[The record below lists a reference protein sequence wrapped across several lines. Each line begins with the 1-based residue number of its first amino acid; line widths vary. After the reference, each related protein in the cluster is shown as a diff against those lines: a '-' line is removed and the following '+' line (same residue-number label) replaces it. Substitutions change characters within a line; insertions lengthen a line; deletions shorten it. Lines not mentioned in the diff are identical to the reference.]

1 MRMSKSRWQSG
12 SPAAACSRRQFM
24 SKSSLPSASLAISAR
39 SRSSSTRLAPII
51 PSTAISF
58 WKCER
63 WSTASI
69 SIVTWQ
75 PSRRC
80 TAMIAESKKRDIA
93 LVVDDSPETLRLL
106 TDALDGAGMTVMVAM
121 DGAAALRIV
130 EQITPDIVLLD
141 ALMPGMDGF
150 ETCRRLKRDAGFSNV
165 PVIFMTGLAETEH
178 IVGGLEAGGV
188 DYVTKPIVI
197 EEMLA
202 RIRVHLA
209 NARLTQSARAALDVS
224 GRYLLAVNG
233 QGKVVWA
240 TPQAQKM
247 LSENLAPLSAGE
259 EFALSE
265 PMLQWL
271 VQMQSGRTRSKPQ
284 TASFPENEQ
293 LQLQYMGK
301 LGPNEFLLRLAK
313 DSSSDTPIEFSSE
326 LGLTTR
332 EGEVLSWLSKG
343 KTNRDI
349 AQILG
354 LSPRTVD
361 KHLEQ
366 IYAKLGVENRTAAAA
381 IATSTGRRNT

>member
-1 MRMSKSRWQSG
+1 
-12 SPAAACSRRQFM
+12 
-24 SKSSLPSASLAISAR
+24 
-39 SRSSSTRLAPII
+39 
-51 PSTAISF
+51 
-58 WKCER
+58 
-63 WSTASI
+63 
-69 SIVTWQ
+69 
-75 PSRRC
+75 
-80 TAMIAESKKRDIA
+80 MITEPKKRDVA

-121 DGAAALRIV
+121 DGAAAMRIV
-130 EQITPDIVLLD
+130 DQITPDIVLLD
-141 ALMPGMDGF
+141 AVMPGMDGF
-150 ETCRRLKRDAGFSNV
+150 ETCRRLKREAGLSNV

-178 IVGGLEAGGV
+178 IVAGLEAGGV

-224 GRYLLAVNG
+224 GRYLLAVSR
-233 QGKVVWA
+233 QGKIMWA
-240 TPQAQKM
+240 TPQAQKL
-247 LSENLAPLSAGE
+247 LSDNLATAAEDELVLPD
-259 EFALSE
+259 

-271 VQMQSGRTRSKPQ
+271 EQAQKGKAGSKTQ
-284 TASFPENEQ
+284 AMAAFPNDEQ
-293 LQLQYMGK
+293 LRLQYMGK

-313 DSSSDTPIEFSSE
+313 DTSTNAPAEFSSE

-381 IATSTGRRNT
+381 IATSTRRRNS

>member
-1 MRMSKSRWQSG
+1 
-12 SPAAACSRRQFM
+12 
-24 SKSSLPSASLAISAR
+24 
-39 SRSSSTRLAPII
+39 
-51 PSTAISF
+51 
-58 WKCER
+58 
-63 WSTASI
+63 
-69 SIVTWQ
+69 
-75 PSRRC
+75 
-80 TAMIAESKKRDIA
+80 MITEAKKRDVA

-106 TDALDGAGMTVMVAM
+106 TDALDNAGMTVMVAM
-121 DGAAALRIV
+121 DGAAAIRIV
-130 EQITPDIVLLD
+130 DQITPDIILLD
-141 ALMPGMDGF
+141 AIMPGIDGF
-150 ETCRRLKRDAGFSNV
+150 ETCRRLKREAGLSNV

-178 IVGGLEAGGV
+178 IVRGLEAGGV

-224 GRYLLAVNG
+224 GRFLLAVDG
-233 QGKVVWA
+233 QGKILWA
-240 TPQAQKM
+240 TPQAQKL
-247 LSENLAPLSAGE
+247 LSDNLTAASDE
-259 EFALSE
+259 EYELPAS
-265 PMLQWL
+265 MLQWL
-271 VQMQSGRTRSKPQ
+271 EHVQRPKSGPKSPA
-284 TASFPENEQ
+284 TASFPDNGQ

-301 LGPNEFLLRLAK
+301 LAPNEFLLRLAREPN
-313 DSSSDTPIEFSSE
+313 SDLPAKFSSE

-332 EGEVLSWLSKG
+332 EGEVLSWLAKG

-381 IATSTGRRNT
+381 LAAAATRRNS

>member
-1 MRMSKSRWQSG
+1 
-12 SPAAACSRRQFM
+12 
-24 SKSSLPSASLAISAR
+24 
-39 SRSSSTRLAPII
+39 
-51 PSTAISF
+51 
-58 WKCER
+58 
-63 WSTASI
+63 
-69 SIVTWQ
+69 
-75 PSRRC
+75 
-80 TAMIAESKKRDIA
+80 MIAESKKRDIA

-259 EFALSE
+259 ELALSE

-271 VQMQSGRTRSKPQ
+271 VQMQSGRTKSKPQ

-381 IATSTGRRNT
+381 IATSTGRKNS

>member
-1 MRMSKSRWQSG
+1 
-12 SPAAACSRRQFM
+12 
-24 SKSSLPSASLAISAR
+24 
-39 SRSSSTRLAPII
+39 
-51 PSTAISF
+51 
-58 WKCER
+58 
-63 WSTASI
+63 
-69 SIVTWQ
+69 
-75 PSRRC
+75 
-80 TAMIAESKKRDIA
+80 MIAESKKRDIA

-141 ALMPGMDGF
+141 AMMPGMDGF
-150 ETCRRLKRDAGFSNV
+150 ETCRRLKRDAGLSNV

-209 NARLTQSARAALDVS
+209 NARMTQSARAALDVS

-233 QGKVVWA
+233 QGKIVWA

-271 VQMQSGRTRSKPQ
+271 VQMQSGRTKSKPQ

-313 DSSSDTPIEFSSE
+313 DSSADTPAEFSSE

>member
-1 MRMSKSRWQSG
+1 M
-12 SPAAACSRRQFM
+12 
-24 SKSSLPSASLAISAR
+24 
-39 SRSSSTRLAPII
+39 II
-51 PSTAISF
+51 DP
-58 WKCER
+58 
-63 WSTASI
+63 
-69 SIVTWQ
+69 
-75 PSRRC
+75 
-80 TAMIAESKKRDIA
+80 KKRDVA

-121 DGAAALRIV
+121 DGAAAMRIV
-130 EQITPDIVLLD
+130 DQITPDIILLD
-141 ALMPGMDGF
+141 AVMPGMDGF
-150 ETCRRLKRDAGFSNV
+150 ETCRRLKRDAGLSNV

-178 IVGGLEAGGV
+178 IVRGLEAGGV
-188 DYVTKPIVI
+188 DYVTKPIAI

-224 GRYLLAVNG
+224 GRFLLAVNR
-233 QGKVVWA
+233 QGKVMWA
-240 TPQAQKM
+240 TPQAQKL
-247 LSENLAPLSAGE
+247 LSDNLGAASSDEMVLPD
-259 EFALSE
+259 AL
-265 PMLQWL
+265 LQWL
-271 VQMQSGRTRSKPQ
+271 EQAQASKGGAKAA
-284 TASFPENEQ
+284 TASFPDHPE
-293 LQLQYMGK
+293 LRLHYMGNA
-301 LGPNEFLLRLAK
+301 GPNEFLLRLAK
-313 DSSSDTPIEFSSE
+313 DAGHALPASFSSE

-381 IATSTGRRNT
+381 IAANATKRDN

>member
-1 MRMSKSRWQSG
+1 
-12 SPAAACSRRQFM
+12 
-24 SKSSLPSASLAISAR
+24 
-39 SRSSSTRLAPII
+39 
-51 PSTAISF
+51 
-58 WKCER
+58 
-63 WSTASI
+63 
-69 SIVTWQ
+69 
-75 PSRRC
+75 
-80 TAMIAESKKRDIA
+80 MITETKKRDVA

-121 DGAAALRIV
+121 DGAAAMRIV
-130 EQITPDIVLLD
+130 DQITPDIVLLD
-141 ALMPGMDGF
+141 AVMPGIDGF
-150 ETCRRLKRDAGFSNV
+150 ETCRRLKRDAGLSNV

-178 IVGGLEAGGV
+178 IVRGLEAGGV

-224 GRYLLAVNG
+224 GRFLLAVSR
-233 QGKVVWA
+233 QGKIMWA
-240 TPQAQKM
+240 TPQAQK
-247 LSENLAPLSAGE
+247 LLADNLSAATDDE
-259 EFALSE
+259 LVLPL

-271 VQMQSGRTRSKPQ
+271 EQAQKGKAGSKTPAM
-284 TASFPENEQ
+284 ASFPDNEQ
-293 LQLQYMGK
+293 LRLQYMGK

-313 DSSSDTPIEFSSE
+313 DSSVNTPAEFSSE
-326 LGLTTR
+326 LGLTSR

-381 IATSTGRRNT
+381 IATSTRRRNS

>member
-1 MRMSKSRWQSG
+1 
-12 SPAAACSRRQFM
+12 
-24 SKSSLPSASLAISAR
+24 
-39 SRSSSTRLAPII
+39 
-51 PSTAISF
+51 
-58 WKCER
+58 
-63 WSTASI
+63 
-69 SIVTWQ
+69 
-75 PSRRC
+75 
-80 TAMIAESKKRDIA
+80 MITEAKKRDVA

-121 DGAAALRIV
+121 DGAAAMRIV
-130 EQITPDIVLLD
+130 DQITPDIILLD
-141 ALMPGMDGF
+141 AVMPGMDGF
-150 ETCRRLKRDAGFSNV
+150 ETCRRLKREAGLSNV

-178 IVGGLEAGGV
+178 IVRGLEAGGV

-224 GRYLLAVNG
+224 GRFLLAVSR
-233 QGKVVWA
+233 QGKIVWA
-240 TPQAQKM
+240 TPQARKL
-247 LSENLAPLSAGE
+247 LSNNLAAGTND
-259 EFALSE
+259 EFVLPS

-271 VQMQSGRTRSKPQ
+271 EQAQKGKAGSKTPAI
-284 TASFPENEQ
+284 ASFPDNEQ
-293 LQLQYMGK
+293 LRLQYMGK

-313 DSSSDTPIEFSSE
+313 DSGTNMPAEFSSE

-381 IATSTGRRNT
+381 IATGASRRNS